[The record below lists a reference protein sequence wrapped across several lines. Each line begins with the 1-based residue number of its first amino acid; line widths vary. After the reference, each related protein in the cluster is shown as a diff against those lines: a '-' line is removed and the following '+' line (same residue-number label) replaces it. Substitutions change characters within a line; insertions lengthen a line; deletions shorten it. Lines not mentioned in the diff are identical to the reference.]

1 MARTCAG
8 HRDDPRVAIGV
19 RVSPSAL
26 QAPESMIEATLNE
39 PLQVAEVARR
49 ACGPS

>member
-1 MARTCAG
+1 MAPTCAG
-8 HRDDPRVAIGV
+8 HRDDGRLAIGA
-19 RVSPSAL
+19 RYRTTSL
-26 QAPESMIEATLNE
+26 QPPESVIEATLNE